1 MTSTG
6 APPEQ
11 GQRAAGSSSDALD
24 TPGLA
29 ETLSEYPPS
38 PGEHL
43 RPGSEVGEYLVEE
56 LIGEGGFGAVYAAR
70 HPVIGKRAAIKV
82 LSKAFSS
89 DAALSAR
96 FVNEARA
103 VNTIRHKNIVDIFAF
118 GRLKDERL
126 YFIMEILEG
135 EPLDSYLRR
144 KERLTVVEA
153 MPIFRAVARALD
165 ATHAAEIVHRDLK
178 PANIFLSVDGD
189 GDVVPKLLDFGI
201 AKVAGNAA
209 SSSSGQTKTG
219 TVLGTPWYMSPEQC
233 RGEGV
238 GPRADVYSFGVM
250 LHRALTGHLPF
261 EGTNAFDVAVAQ
273 ATMAPPHMSAVAADL
288 PVALDAPVLRMLE
301 KNAADR
307 PRSPGEALDAFAA
320 AAREVGLWGE
330 PDTPGGA
337 PRIDSLIV
345 SSRPRLE
352 GASAARGS
360 EGASAARG
368 SDTEA
373 SPTPGK
379 APRSP
384 VSGGT
389 MPGTEMWAPL
399 KSLTPRHAHSPWR
412 MPVALLAVLAL
423 AFVGFTLLQRNA
435 QLAQSV
441 GSPAPATSA
450 PVATSASV
458 TPEPLVSLSTVA
470 SASASAVAS
479 AVPSAAPSAAG
490 KAKPTKPKSDPDI
503 IPKDFDTPQ
512 F

>member
-1 MTSTG
+1 M
-6 APPEQ
+6 
-11 GQRAAGSSSDALD
+11 
-24 TPGLA
+24 
-29 ETLSEYPPS
+29 

-43 RPGSEVGEYLVEE
+43 APGSEVGEYVVEE

-144 KERLTVVEA
+144 KERLTLAEA

-178 PANIFLSVDGD
+178 PANIFLAVDGD

-209 SSSSGQTKTG
+209 TSSSGQTKTG

-273 ATMAPPHMSAVAADL
+273 ATQAPPPMSTVASDL
-288 PVALDAPVLRMLE
+288 PTELDAPVLRMLA

-307 PRSPGEALDAFAA
+307 PASPGEGLDGFVA
-320 AAREVGLWGE
+320 AARQVGLWGE
-330 PDTPGGA
+330 PDTPGG
-337 PRIDSLIV
+337 PPPLGIDTLAV
-345 SSRPRLE
+345 SSRPTLE
-352 GASAARGS
+352 SS
-360 EGASAARG
+360 
-368 SDTEA
+368 
-373 SPTPGK
+373 TPGR
-379 APRSP
+379 APKPP

-399 KSLTPRHAHSPWR
+399 KSLTRNTAPSPWR
-412 MPVALLAVLAL
+412 VPLAMLAVVAVAL
-423 AFVGFTLLQRNA
+423 VGFGLLQRNA
-435 QLAQSV
+435 RLAQSEPTPPTA
-441 GSPAPATSA
+441 GSSAPPVSLGVAPAG
-450 PVATSASV
+450 SV
-458 TPEPLVSLSTVA
+458 EPLVSVA
-470 SASASAVAS
+470 PSAPSVAP
-479 AVPSAAPSAAG
+479 VPSAAPSAAKG
-490 KAKPTKPKSDPDI
+490 TKPVKTKTDPDS
-503 IPKDFDTPQ
+503 IPKDFDTPH

>member
-6 APPEQ
+6 APRN
-11 GQRAAGSSSDALD
+11 GAIGSSSDDALD
-24 TPGLA
+24 THGLA
-29 ETLSEYPPS
+29 ETLSEAPPGPS
-38 PGEHL
+38 EHL
-43 RPGSEVGEYLVEE
+43 APGAAVGEYLVEE

-135 EPLDSYLRR
+135 EPFDSYLRR
-144 KERLTVVEA
+144 KQRLSVAEA

-178 PANIFLSVDGD
+178 PANIFLAVDGD

-261 EGTNAFDVAVAQ
+261 EGSNAFDVAVAQ
-273 ATMAPPHMSAVAADL
+273 ATQAPPSMSSVAPDL
-288 PVALDAPVLRMLE
+288 PVELDPPVLCMLA

-307 PRSPGEALDAFAA
+307 PASPGAGLDEFVT
-320 AAREVGLWGE
+320 AARAVGLWGE
-330 PDTPGGA
+330 PDTPGSA
-337 PRIDSLIV
+337 ARRIDAVAL
-345 SSRPRLE
+345 SSRPTLE
-352 GASAARGS
+352 AATPARAPTPHSTGGLGASGGVAG
-360 EGASAARG
+360 
-368 SDTEA
+368 
-373 SPTPGK
+373 
-379 APRSP
+379 
-384 VSGGT
+384 SGGT

-399 KSLTPRHAHSPWR
+399 KSLTRNTTPSPWR
-412 MPVALLAVLAL
+412 LSLAMLAVVTIAL
-423 AFVGFTLLQRNA
+423 VGFGLLQRNA
-435 QLAQSV
+435 RQAQTESTTP
-441 GSPAPATSA
+441 GNAALPPLETRAAPTASAPAEA
-450 PVATSASV
+450 PPLASLVESEPPLATVPS
-458 TPEPLVSLSTVA
+458 STA
-470 SASASAVAS
+470 SATK
-479 AVPSAAPSAAG
+479 G
-490 KAKPTKPKSDPDI
+490 KPPKPKAEPEA
-503 IPKDFDTPQ
+503 IPKDFDTPE